1 MNLPRI
7 PVPGEPLK
15 ADWAKDVVN
24 CLRAL
29 RLSVSGA
36 GSLQQTPEG
45 QSLSIGPLRPISPI
59 PVSEPFDIAFSGA
72 DCTLTGCDIP
82 HGTVTTLHADIA
94 YTVTGADGDI
104 WLALKI
110 DTSDYTAEIIEG
122 ATKASV
128 IDQNLPEDKYIRRLL
143 YRLRKATSDA
153 TPPVVTLTVTF
164 DARRNPAQVAYV

>member
-36 GSLQQTPEG
+36 CSLQQTPEG
-45 QSLSIGPLRPISPI
+45 QSLSIKPSALSPYSI
-59 PVSEPFDIAFSGA
+59 SEPFDVVFSGA
-72 DCTLTGCDIP
+72 DCTFSNCDIP

-94 YTVTGADGDI
+94 YTVTGSDGDI

-128 IDQNLPEDKYIRRLL
+128 IDQTIPEDKYIRRLL

-164 DARRNPAQVAYV
+164 DARRNPVQVAYV